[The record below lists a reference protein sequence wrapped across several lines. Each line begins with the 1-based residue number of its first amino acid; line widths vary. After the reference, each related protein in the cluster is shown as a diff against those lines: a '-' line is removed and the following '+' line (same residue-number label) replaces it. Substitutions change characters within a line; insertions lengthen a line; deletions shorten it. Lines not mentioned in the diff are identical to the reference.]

1 MTKQLNVRSD
11 KARTTAKKIAARL
24 KGTNTEVVVGAL
36 RRFDGQTA
44 RLPTYEELKGE
55 PRRFAD
61 RLLALARA
69 GRREGDADA
78 SSDHSWLY
86 DEYGAPK

>member
-1 MTKQLNVRSD
+1 MAKQLNVRSD
-11 KARTTAKKIAARL
+11 KAGKTARKIAVRL
-24 KGTNTEVVVGAL
+24 KGTKTEVVVGAL

-44 RLPTYEELKGE
+44 RLPTYAELKGE

-61 RLLALARA
+61 RLLALARS
-69 GRREGDADA
+69 GRNEGDPDA

-86 DEYGAPK
+86 DESGAPK